1 MPWGLEFQPTL
12 WPVKGLSHGCG
23 RELSAGRRSGFPASC
38 HGRDWAEIFGNHAAT
53 WIWLPS
59 ESLRQL
65 NIDPEHKNYFLVDTH
80 LLTPIWQGPWRVLSS
95 LNICCC
101 CFFYMGQSTINTEFT
116 VFAICCSYFCCDSA
130 NPRQGSGLS
139 SCRWVTFA
147 GMTDLLYLVQLMKQ
161 ELPETLC
168 ALALAPLARAKCR
181 NWMGMEN
188 GMIVCYIVTI

>member
-101 CFFYMGQSTINTEFT
+101 CFFLHGSIHNKYGIYCICYLLFLFLLWQRKSQARFRTFFVQMGDLCWNDGP
-116 VFAICCSYFCCDSA
+116 A
-130 NPRQGSGLS
+130 LS
-139 SCRWVTFA
+139 CAVDEAGTSWDLVCLGFGTF
-147 GMTDLLYLVQLMKQ
+147 GT
-161 ELPETLC
+161 C
-168 ALALAPLARAKCR
+168 
-181 NWMGMEN
+181 
-188 GMIVCYIVTI
+188 